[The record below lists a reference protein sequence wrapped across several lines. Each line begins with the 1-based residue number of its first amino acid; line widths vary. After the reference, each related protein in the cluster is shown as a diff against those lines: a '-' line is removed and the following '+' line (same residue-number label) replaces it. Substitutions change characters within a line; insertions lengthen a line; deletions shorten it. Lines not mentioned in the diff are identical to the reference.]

1 MHILLCVLHNY
12 TAITKYH
19 QAIDRS
25 LNWNCNCVTLWI
37 LTLCIINQQQ
47 SSMTKV
53 NNILMLKKH
62 TSCKISSNTEKG
74 QSHLLI
80 LGLVNQFCLALS
92 IISLIR
98 EVYWLNALH
107 LKNVKLQLLSRSFQ
121 GKDLIDCIGFH
132 CAWGNSHKCEMPKIH
147 SFSVTR
153 SYGIVPG
160 HNHTV
165 YILPF
170 IVSKGVESG
179 TFSLSNIWRAIPH
192 GTPAGK
198 TFYENAETFLCAIV
212 QLVCMNTI
220 NNAHQSLKFLA
231 IHFSKELRIEYT
243 QCVTPTHPCK
253 VLNFTF

>member
-1 MHILLCVLHNY
+1 MYYIITQLSQNIIKRLTGHWIEIVIVLPCEFSHYVSSINNN
-12 TAITKYH
+12 H
-19 QAIDRS
+19 QWQKS
-25 LNWNCNCVTLWI
+25 
-37 LTLCIINQQQ
+37 
-47 SSMTKV
+47 TKV
-53 NNILMLKKH
+53 WCWRNIHLH
-62 TSCKISSNTEKG
+62 PNTEKG